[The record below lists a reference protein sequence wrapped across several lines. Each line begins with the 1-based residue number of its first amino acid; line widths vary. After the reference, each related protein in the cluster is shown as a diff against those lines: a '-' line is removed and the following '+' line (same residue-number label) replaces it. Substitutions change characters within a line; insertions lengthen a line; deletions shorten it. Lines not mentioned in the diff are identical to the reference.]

1 MSLYIA
7 TLITGLSLAF
17 FGAFLLLKPTI
28 SEKVLKAF
36 PRSQIATYILMAI
49 AVSWFSLRIYN
60 LTPSDFGE
68 HKDLLLM
75 LFLSI
80 AIASFYFVPDF
91 LSARALAG
99 CILLLSDVL
108 LDAAFMQAPSTR
120 LFLVSYVYF
129 MILVAFV
136 FGASPY
142 LLRDWIDWLFKTSG
156 RLKLVSGALLS
167 YGILL
172 VIVAVTY

>member
-1 MSLYIA
+1 M
-7 TLITGLSLAF
+7 
-17 FGAFLLLKPTI
+17 
-28 SEKVLKAF
+28 
-36 PRSQIATYILMAI
+36 
-49 AVSWFSLRIYN
+49 
-60 LTPSDFGE
+60 TPSDFGE

-99 CILLLSDVL
+99 CTLLLSDFL

-120 LFLVSYVYF
+120 LFLVSFVYF